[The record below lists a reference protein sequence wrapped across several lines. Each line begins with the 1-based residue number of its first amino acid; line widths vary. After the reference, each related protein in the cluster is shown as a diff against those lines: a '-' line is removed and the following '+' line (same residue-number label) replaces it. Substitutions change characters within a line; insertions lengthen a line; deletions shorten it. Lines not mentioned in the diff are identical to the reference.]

1 LAQLPLEDLQSQQ
14 PNWITPAWLKLEW
27 CRCAQVR
34 VRAAVQLLLVQACG
48 EIYGAHRS
56 AMPPAALATMLQLLA
71 SVSAH
76 ARGVDDD
83 QRLRHAIALAQ
94 TEDQARLVR
103 RTL

>member
-1 LAQLPLEDLQSQQ
+1 MQS
-14 PNWITPAWLKLEW
+14 
-27 CRCAQVR
+27 AQVR

-48 EIYGAHRS
+48 EIYGAHCS

-71 SVSAH
+71 AVSGH

-94 TEDQARLVR
+94 AEDQARSVVMTSRARFLDIEYR
-103 RTL
+103 QHQTLR